1 METMVCKDC
10 GRELSIESFNVGR
23 WGRLAVCKECC
34 AKRRKEKKAKRAK
47 DIEDEAMR
55 EREERRTLR
64 LCDFTP
70 RELMQELAR
79 RGYKGKLQFTRVE
92 EIDIN
97 NF

>member
-10 GRELSIESFNVGR
+10 KRELSIESFNVGR

-47 DIEDEAMR
+47 DREDEATR

>member
-10 GRELSIESFNVGR
+10 RRELSIESFNVGR

-34 AKRRKEKKAKRAK
+34 AKRRKANKEKKTK
-47 DIEDEAMR
+47 EAHDAEIR
-55 EREERRTLR
+55 EREETRTLR

-70 RELMQELAR
+70 RELIQELAR

>member
-10 GRELSIESFNVGR
+10 GRELPISKFNVGR

-34 AKRRKEKKAKRAK
+34 AKRRKEKKEKRAK
-47 DIEDEAMR
+47 DIEDEAIM
-55 EREERRTLR
+55 EREKLRTLR
-64 LCDFTP
+64 LGDFTP

-79 RGYKGKLQFTRVE
+79 RGYKGKLQFTRVV